1 MMTNIMNG
9 KINYEDKYNEN
20 QIEVLQKLL
29 ENATKVI
36 CERNIKIKSLSSK
49 LTNVDKKLEKQC
61 IAYQKA
67 LDETMS
73 EKMDLEDIIKKSITE
88 INIIIEIIT
97 EQPSKNMDVDA
108 FILQKLKGVLYVLE
122 GKWNNE

>member
-1 MMTNIMNG
+1 M
-9 KINYEDKYNEN
+9 INYMNMNNNEN

-29 ENATKVI
+29 ENATNVI

-49 LTNVDKKLEKQC
+49 LSNVNKKLENQA

-88 INIIIEIIT
+88 INIIMEIIT
-97 EQPSKNMDVDA
+97 EQPSKDSDFDS

-122 GKWNNE
+122 GKWNND

>member
-1 MMTNIMNG
+1 M
-9 KINYEDKYNEN
+9 NYEDKYNEN
-20 QIEVLQKLL
+20 QREVL
-29 ENATKVI
+29 ENATNVI

-49 LTNVDKKLEKQC
+49 LTNVNKKLEKQC
-61 IAYQKA
+61 IEYQKA

-88 INIIIEIIT
+88 INIIMEIIT
-97 EQPSKNMDVDA
+97 EQPSKDSDFDS

>member
-1 MMTNIMNG
+1 M
-9 KINYEDKYNEN
+9 NYEDKYNEN

-29 ENATKVI
+29 ENATNVI

-49 LTNVDKKLEKQC
+49 LTNVDKKLEKQS
-61 IAYQKA
+61 IAYQQA

-88 INIIIEIIT
+88 INIIMEIIT
-97 EQPSKNMDVDA
+97 EQPSKDSDFDS

-122 GKWNNE
+122 GKWDND

>member
-1 MMTNIMNG
+1 MN
-9 KINYEDKYNEN
+9 NEN

-29 ENATKVI
+29 ENATNVI

-49 LTNVDKKLEKQC
+49 LTNVNKKLEKQC
-61 IAYQKA
+61 IEYQKA

-73 EKMDLEDIIKKSITE
+73 EKMDLEDIIKKSITG
-88 INIIIEIIT
+88 INIIMEIIT
-97 EQPSKNMDVDA
+97 EQPSKDSDFDS